1 MASTRRPGAAV
12 VLSPTLRDEV
22 FGPTAWAELTGL
34 VELLACCSHGD
45 DLAAH
50 PRRGEVEVLV
60 TSWGAPPLTT
70 ELLAELPRLR
80 TVLHA
85 AGSVRRIAGDA
96 VWERGITVVSAA
108 DANNEPVAEYVY
120 AQTILALKDVHRRS
134 RRIVTDRAMPPMED
148 VPGIREQ
155 TVGLVSFGSV
165 ARKTAQ
171 RLRRLDTEILAW
183 DPYLDDEVFAVE
195 GVTRVAEL
203 PELVARSR
211 VLSIHTPLIRGR
223 TENLVGGDLLRLLP
237 RRATLVNTARGAVI
251 DEAALIRV
259 LAERPDLF
267 AVLDVTAVEPPEP
280 QSGLYTLPNVLLT
293 GHVAGTVGTERRA
306 LGRLVIDELRRLTTG
321 LPLLH
326 TVSAASAHLR
336 A

>member
-1 MASTRRPGAAV
+1 M
-12 VLSPTLRDEV
+12 VLPQALRGEI
-22 FGPTAWAELTGL
+22 FGDSAWAELACL
-34 VELLACCSHGD
+34 VDLVADCPDG
-45 DLAAH
+45 DLAVH

-60 TSWGAPPLTT
+60 SSWGAPPLTGD
-70 ELLAELPRLR
+70 LLAELPRLR
-80 TVLHA
+80 LVLHA
-85 AGSVRRIAGDA
+85 AGSVRRLADDA

-120 AQTILALKDVHRRS
+120 AQTVLALKDAHRRS
-134 RRIVTDRAMPPMED
+134 RRIVGDRALPPLEG

-171 RLRRLDTEILAW
+171 RLHRLDTRILAW
-183 DPYLDDEVFAVE
+183 DPYLDDDAFRAE

-203 PELVARSR
+203 PELVASSR
-211 VLSIHTPLIRGR
+211 VLSIHTPLIPGR
-223 TENLVGGDLLRLLP
+223 TENLIGDALLRLLP
-237 RRATLVNTARGAVI
+237 RQATLVNTARGAVV
-251 DEAALIRV
+251 DETALTRV

-267 AVLDVTAVEPPEP
+267 AVLDVTADEPPAP
-280 QSGLYTLPNVLLT
+280 ASALYTLPNVMLT

-306 LGRLVIDELRRLTTG
+306 MGRLVVDELRRHAAG

-326 TVSAASAHLR
+326 AVPAALAHLR